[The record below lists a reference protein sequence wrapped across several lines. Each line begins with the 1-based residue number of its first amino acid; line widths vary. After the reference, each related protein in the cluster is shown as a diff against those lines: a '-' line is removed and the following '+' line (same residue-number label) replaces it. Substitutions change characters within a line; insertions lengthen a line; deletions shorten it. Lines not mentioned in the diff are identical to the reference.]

1 MMPAPVELKQISKR
15 FGQAQALSPLDL
27 HVEGGQLLALLGPS
41 GCGKTTTLRILAGFE
56 TPDTGSVHIDQRD
69 VTDLPPNK
77 RGLGMVFQNYS
88 LFPHMTVGEN
98 IAFGLKM
105 RRVNRSEQAR
115 RVREMLDLVRLS
127 GYEDRHIHQLSGGQ
141 QQRIALARALITNPS
156 VLLLDEPLGALDKNL
171 REGMQFELRAL
182 QQRLGI
188 TSVMVTHDQE
198 EAVTMS
204 DRVAV
209 MAQGRIVQIGA
220 PQDVYARPLTRFV
233 SEFLGTSN
241 IFEGVLASDDSGR
254 PAVRLDDAPQ
264 RLMPAAPAAA
274 LPAPGARV
282 QVAVRPER
290 IRLAANDGGAL
301 SARVQAVIFR
311 GSHYAYEMSVA
322 GRAAPVFVYHQD
334 HRPVAGVGERV
345 GLAWDEASA
354 VILDEVAA

>member
-1 MMPAPVELKQISKR
+1 MTPSPVELVQISKR
-15 FGQAQALSPLDL
+15 FGTAQALSPLDL
-27 HVEGGQLLALLGPS
+27 RVEGGELLALLGPS

-56 TPDTGSVHIDQRD
+56 TPDTGSVHIGGRE
-69 VTDLPPNK
+69 VTDLPPNR

-105 RRVNRSEQAR
+105 RRMNRSDQVA
-115 RVREMLDLVRLS
+115 RVREMLDLVRLA

-141 QQRIALARALITNPS
+141 QQRIALARALVTNPA

-188 TSVMVTHDQE
+188 TSLMVTHDQE

-209 MAQGRIVQIGA
+209 MSQGHIVQIGA

-233 SEFLGTSN
+233 SEFLGTAN
-241 IFEGVLASDDSGR
+241 IFEGVLGADSDGS
-254 PAVRLDDAPQ
+254 PAVRLDIAPD
-264 RLMPAAPAAA
+264 RLLPAAPVRT
-274 LPAPGARV
+274 LPRHGAKV
-282 QVAVRPER
+282 AVAVRPER
-290 IRLAANDGGAL
+290 IRLTHDRQALAAQV
-301 SARVQAVIFR
+301 SAVIFR
-311 GSHYAYEMSVA
+311 GSHYAYEMAVR
-322 GRAAPVFVYHQD
+322 GRAEPVFVYHQD
-334 HRPVAGVGERV
+334 HTPVAQVGENV
-345 GLAWDEASA
+345 GLSWDAESA
-354 VILDEVAA
+354 VILSEAAA